1 MNHTV
6 ARFMTFFVHLHSYQ
20 KLLQAIGNYQV
31 WKKRTNKSCGKSS
44 YQFHVTIGKLK
55 SGWCV
60 HVTISNG
67 LRLIQLS
74 QLSSRWRWSIG

>member
-31 WKKRTNKSCGKSS
+31 REIKRTKIAENPVTSFMLQLASS
-44 YQFHVTIGKLK
+44 SLGDVFM
-55 SGWCV
+55 
-60 HVTISNG
+60 
-67 LRLIQLS
+67 
-74 QLSSRWRWSIG
+74 

>member
-31 WKKRTNKSCGKSS
+31 WKKKN
-44 YQFHVTIGKLK
+44 
-55 SGWCV
+55 
-60 HVTISNG
+60 
-67 LRLIQLS
+67 
-74 QLSSRWRWSIG
+74 

>member
-31 WKKRTNKSCGKSS
+31 WKKIKRTKIAENPVTSFMLQLASS
-44 YQFHVTIGKLK
+44 SLGDVFM
-55 SGWCV
+55 
-60 HVTISNG
+60 
-67 LRLIQLS
+67 
-74 QLSSRWRWSIG
+74 